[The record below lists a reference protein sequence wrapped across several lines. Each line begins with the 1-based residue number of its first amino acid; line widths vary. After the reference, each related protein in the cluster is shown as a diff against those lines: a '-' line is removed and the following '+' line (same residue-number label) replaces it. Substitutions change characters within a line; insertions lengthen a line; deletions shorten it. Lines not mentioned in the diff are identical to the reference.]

1 MQINEIYKNYKKTG
15 KSGNTIVTVLISS
28 NYYNFWKK
36 YILTIG
42 KYCEKYNLG
51 LITINDFIDKFQF
64 KKANW

>member
-1 MQINEIYKNYKKTG
+1 MINIIKKPS

-36 YILTIG
+36 YIFNNWK

-51 LITINDFIDKFQF
+51 LITINDFIDKSQS
-64 KKANW
+64 KKS